1 MTDTVPGQP
10 GRQGVLLVG
19 QVQRARGRRLRLD
32 LTAQRVE
39 RGELPGRDL
48 LIGEMG
54 EGREQRL
61 ARGLQL
67 VDRPGGGGGRV
78 VDLVRQAR
86 RELAQRDEGITLPR
100 R

>member
-1 MTDTVPGQP
+1 VTDAVPGQP

-19 QVQRARGRRLRLD
+19 QVQRAPGRCLRLD
-32 LTAQRVE
+32 LTAQRVQ

-48 LIGEMG
+48 LIGEPG

-61 ARGLQL
+61 ARRLQL
-67 VDRPGGGGGRV
+67 VDRPDGGRRRV

-86 RELAQRDEGITLPR
+86 RELAQRDESLTLSCR
-100 R
+100 